1 MSNDTFHHKTYLL
14 HDKPVVSHGITLD
27 AGDVLRVFGGPF
39 GDAVILG
46 FNDAGDAKMARP
58 YVYAHNVAT
67 TGPTPLVGT
76 EIYTLNPNDLR
87 RLLSERPRLQTKK
100 VAS

>member
-1 MSNDTFHHKTYLL
+1 MRSINTAIAK
-14 HDKPVVSHGITLD
+14 
-27 AGDVLRVFGGPF
+27 AGDVLRVFDGPF

-58 YVYAHNVAT
+58 YAYAHTVGT
-67 TGPTPLVGT
+67 TGSTPLVGT